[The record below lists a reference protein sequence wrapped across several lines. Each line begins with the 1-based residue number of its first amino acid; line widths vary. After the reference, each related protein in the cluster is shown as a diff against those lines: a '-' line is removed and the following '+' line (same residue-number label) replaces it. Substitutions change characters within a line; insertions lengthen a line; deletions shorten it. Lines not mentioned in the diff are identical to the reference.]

1 MRENS
6 PQCHPRKISWNQL
19 FSIFFSKNVTFTKF
33 LSKNCDSKLSKFPHC
48 ATDTFCHFFRQ
59 NTHYLGVWIL
69 NKTNTSHFISKL
81 ISTEISW
88 FFVKPSEFRTR
99 KCKQRVIRK
108 WKILICN
115 ETKILK
121 LLKLKFNS
129 IRIDS
134 YFSFFYLGCTLN
146 FYFLNNFFDRPI
158 TPAVAH
164 WPEIF
169 GAVFPVLSANVS
181 YPAYKTHGMKVTS
194 ACILLQFVKILRPWN
209 WIWGFG

>member
-1 MRENS
+1 MS
-6 PQCHPRKISWNQL
+6 VP
-19 FSIFFSKNVTFTKF
+19 
-33 LSKNCDSKLSKFPHC
+33 
-48 ATDTFCHFFRQ
+48 
-59 NTHYLGVWIL
+59 
-69 NKTNTSHFISKL
+69 NTSHFISKL

-115 ETKILK
+115 EPKILK

-146 FYFLNNFFDRPI
+146 FYFLNDFFDRPV

-164 WPEIF
+164 CLRFSAQFFQSYRQMFRTQLTKRTEWKWQ
-169 GAVFPVLSANVS
+169 VL
-181 YPAYKTHGMKVTS
+181 G
-194 ACILLQFVKILRPWN
+194 LFVRSKE
-209 WIWGFG
+209 

>member
-1 MRENS
+1 MS
-6 PQCHPRKISWNQL
+6 VP
-19 FSIFFSKNVTFTKF
+19 
-33 LSKNCDSKLSKFPHC
+33 
-48 ATDTFCHFFRQ
+48 
-59 NTHYLGVWIL
+59 
-69 NKTNTSHFISKL
+69 NTSHFISKL

-146 FYFLNNFFDRPI
+146 FYFLNNFFDRPV

-194 ACILLQFVKILRPWN
+194 AWSVRSKQGIVCSSTITKRWTGSSPFDIRKNHVRVCLTSDLVNLIMSPTV
-209 WIWGFG
+209 